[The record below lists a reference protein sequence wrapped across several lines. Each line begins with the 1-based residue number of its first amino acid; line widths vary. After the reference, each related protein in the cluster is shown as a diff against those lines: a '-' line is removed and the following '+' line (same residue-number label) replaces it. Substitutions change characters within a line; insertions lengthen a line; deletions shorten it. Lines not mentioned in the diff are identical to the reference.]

1 MGLTTSRA
9 STSILQCAK
18 LHDLQTKLPADAC
31 NTLPPVME
39 TIDPATGRPLPSDAI
54 QRILFIAQSVHI
66 YNIPPLTSTKGY
78 IAATWTADNNK
89 RQIFT
94 ARLRVL
100 ETAIPTSTGE
110 TLKTDILLEDPKN
123 GQLFAAAPYTAPG
136 IVEQVLDSSR
146 FFAVRV
152 EGEGGRKAVLGM
164 GFEERSEA
172 FDFSV
177 ALQEVRKTLGLEDS
191 AKYGGRKPVKE
202 EKPQEK
208 RDFSLKEGETITVS
222 IGGRGMGR
230 RNQKEEPSA
239 GLGGFSLPPPPG
251 GSLGSFLP
259 PPPSAQEVKAQK
271 RLSQNYE
278 APKPGTIEDLGF
290 DDGEFGEFQ

>member
-1 MGLTTSRA
+1 
-9 STSILQCAK
+9 
-18 LHDLQTKLPADAC
+18 
-31 NTLPPVME
+31 ME
-39 TIDPATGRPLPSDAI
+39 TIDPATGRPLPADVI
-54 QRILFIAQSVHI
+54 QRILFIAQSVHV

-78 IAATWTADNNK
+78 VAASWTADNNK

-94 ARLRVL
+94 ARLRIL
-100 ETAIPTSTGE
+100 ETATPTSTGE

-177 ALQEVRKTLGLEDS
+177 ALQEVRKTLGLEDN

-202 EKPQEK
+202 DKPAEKK
-208 RDFSLKEGETITVS
+208 DFSLKEGETITVS
-222 IGGRGMGR
+222 IGGRGIQR
-230 RNQKEEPSA
+230 KNQKPEQQSTR
-239 GLGGFSLPPPPG
+239 LGGFSLPPPPGG

-271 RLSQNYE
+271 RLSQSYE
-278 APKPGTIEDLGF
+278 PPKPGTIEDLGF

>member
-1 MGLTTSRA
+1 
-9 STSILQCAK
+9 
-18 LHDLQTKLPADAC
+18 
-31 NTLPPVME
+31 ME
-39 TIDPATGRPLPSDAI
+39 TIDPATGRPLPADAI
-54 QRILFIAQSVHI
+54 QRILFIAQAVHV

-78 IAATWTADNNK
+78 VAATWTADNNK

-94 ARLRVL
+94 ARIRVL
-100 ETAIPTSTGE
+100 ETAIPTPSNGE
-110 TLKTDILLEDPKN
+110 SLKTDILLEDPKT
-123 GQLFAAAPYTAPG
+123 GQLFAAAPYTQPG

-152 EGEGGRKAVLGM
+152 EGEGGRKAVLGI
-164 GFEERSEA
+164 GFEERTEA

-177 ALQEVRKTLGLEDS
+177 SLQEVRKTLGLEDN
-191 AKYGGRKPVKE
+191 AKYGGKKPVKE
-202 EKPQEK
+202 EKAPEK
-208 RDFSLKEGETITVS
+208 KDFSLKEGETITVS

-230 RNQKEEPSA
+230 RNPPKQEESSR

-251 GSLGSFLP
+251 GGSTGSFLP

-271 RLSQNYE
+271 RLCQNSE
-278 APKPGTIEDLGF
+278 PSKPETIEDLGF

>member
-1 MGLTTSRA
+1 
-9 STSILQCAK
+9 
-18 LHDLQTKLPADAC
+18 
-31 NTLPPVME
+31 ME
-39 TIDPATGRPLPSDAI
+39 SIDPATGRPLPSDAI
-54 QRILFIAQSVHI
+54 QRILFISQSVHI

-78 IAATWTADNNK
+78 IAASWTADNNK

-100 ETAIPTSTGE
+100 ETAIPSPSSPSGE
-110 TLKTDILLEDPKN
+110 QLKTDILLEDPKT
-123 GQLFAAAPYTAPG
+123 GQLFAAAPYTSPA

-177 ALQEVRKTLGLEDS
+177 ALQEVRKTLGIEDNGKS
-191 AKYGGRKPVKE
+191 GGKKPVKE
-202 EKPQEK
+202 EKPVEK
-208 RDFSLKEGETITVS
+208 KDFSLKEGETITVS
-222 IGGRGMGR
+222 IGGRGIGR
-230 RNQKEEPSA
+230 RNPKKEEEQES
-239 GLGGFSLPPPPG
+239 GFGGRGFSLPPPPG

-271 RLSQNYE
+271 RLSQTYE
-278 APKPGTIEDLGF
+278 TLKPDKIEDLGF